1 MGPLL
6 YPSLSSARVR
16 CGALYRVVLDARI
29 VPVKS
34 LGMDQTRTTADSP
47 KYCRRFG
54 HLWLSQSH
62 RLRRHQHCCILTL
75 LSIHTMVRM
84 QRCCAVQRYAC
95 STLLYGTPRSTMP
108 AYSDLSSCGC
118 GSWVVA
124 VGTVSR
130 CIAIAVVE
138 GSSVCFPLTP
148 NLQCAV
154 PFIPAAFRGRKRGAS
169 LTPLDWLVLFLVF
182 VTFSA
187 KISALYTTPRH
198 TMLRDTLL

>member
-1 MGPLL
+1 MAWAKPALL
-6 YPSLSSARVR
+6 RT
-16 CGALYRVVLDARI
+16 ALNIVVG
-29 VPVKS
+29 S
-34 LGMDQTRTTADSP
+34 GTSGSHSRTGSGDISTAV
-47 KYCRRFG
+47 YF
-54 HLWLSQSH
+54 
-62 RLRRHQHCCILTL
+62 TL
-75 LSIHTMVRM
+75 LSTYTMVRM

-148 NLQCAV
+148 NVQCTV
-154 PFIPAAFRGRKRGAS
+154 PFIPAALRGGKRGAS
-169 LTPLDWLVLFLVF
+169 LSPLDCLVLFSRFCYLLCKDQC
-182 VTFSA
+182 S
-187 KISALYTTPRH
+187 LHYTTPHYATPH
-198 TMLRDTLL
+198 TAIECCTYLEVLAYCCAVGGRAFSNRVKW